1 MNLLNEVAAI
11 HKKVNKVIFKR
22 AAKFFTLAAIITIA
36 ATVITYVINPDLKSV
51 AESFKVNSS
60 DQLRESTGMKKVWTY
75 VANNGFVVPLQMFV
89 FTLIPV
95 QFLYL
100 VNIISTA
107 TLPGILF
114 GVILQADS
122 RNGMKII
129 ASTIPHFVL
138 EVFAFCLWAAVLFKL
153 SQVVRSKIKYWFKK
167 NEEEVVFVDTVYKT
181 LKVYLT
187 VVLPMI
193 IVAAFVETYVADLI
207 YYLLQ

>member
-1 MNLLNEVAAI
+1 MAAI
-11 HKKVNKVIFKR
+11 HKIVNKVIFKR
-22 AAKFFTLAAIITIA
+22 AANFFTLAVIITIA

-51 AESFKVNSS
+51 AESLRVHSS
-60 DQLRESTGMKKVWTY
+60 DQLRESTGMKKVWSY
-75 VANNGFVVPLQMFV
+75 VVNNGFVVPLQMFV

-100 VNIISTA
+100 VNIITTA

-153 SQVVRSKIKYWFKK
+153 SQVVRSKIKYWFMK
-167 NEEEVVFVDTVYKT
+167 NEEEVIFVDTVYKT
-181 LKVYLT
+181 VKVYLT

-207 YYLLQ
+207 YNLFQ